1 MSQRVPSWGLEQRN
15 NSTKLDFHAHPS
27 ANSSS
32 LFGYG
37 VTELAWEN
45 GQLAMHGLGPPPPP
59 PPSTRPLSNR
69 CPWDKPRA
77 GGTLESIIDQA
88 AFLPL
93 HKEGDELLPLLKCHH
108 RSTAI
113 DALVPLSNRT
123 RSVDGD
129 GDDDDEESTRVPD
142 PHQTRGA
149 FSRGGE
155 VERIEAAAAWRRK
168 RRRVAEE
175 AGSMSASASASW
187 HVTKDTY
194 EVDLEV
200 SLGSHEPTSLGKSMS
215 SHTRTATIDDHDSVS
230 NHSRAQRLQGGGE
243 DKKRRMDG
251 FSIPT
256 KRNKAAA
263 VHNQSERKRRDRINQ
278 RMKTLQKLV
287 PNSSK
292 TDKASMLDEVIE
304 YLKQLQAQVQ
314 MMSKMSCIPQLMMP
328 MSMQQLQMSMMAQM
342 SMMGVMDMNR
352 LHQTSHAAAVPPM
365 LHPAAFFPLTAA
377 WDGSGDRLPTPGS
390 FLPDPLSMAFLS
402 CQTQP
407 YSLDAYNRMAALYQ
421 QLHQSTGIVPTI
433 PKT

>member
-1 MSQRVPSWGLEQRN
+1 M
-15 NSTKLDFHAHPS
+15 
-27 ANSSS
+27 
-32 LFGYG
+32 
-37 VTELAWEN
+37 TELAWEN
-45 GQLAMHGLGPPPPP
+45 GQLAMHGLGPPPPPP

-129 GDDDDEESTRVPD
+129 GDDDDEESTRVPV

-194 EVDLEV
+194 EMDLEV

-230 NHSRAQRLQGGGE
+230 NHSRAQVKLSTHVSLLFMRICIFLASF
-243 DKKRRMDG
+243 DLAIKFWKLRFRASHFKRICLN
-251 FSIPT
+251 FS
-256 KRNKAAA
+256 
-263 VHNQSERKRRDRINQ
+263 S
-278 RMKTLQKLV
+278 TLR
-287 PNSSK
+287 
-292 TDKASMLDEVIE
+292 
-304 YLKQLQAQVQ
+304 
-314 MMSKMSCIPQLMMP
+314 
-328 MSMQQLQMSMMAQM
+328 
-342 SMMGVMDMNR
+342 G
-352 LHQTSHAAAVPPM
+352 
-365 LHPAAFFPLTAA
+365 
-377 WDGSGDRLPTPGS
+377 
-390 FLPDPLSMAFLS
+390 
-402 CQTQP
+402 
-407 YSLDAYNRMAALYQ
+407 
-421 QLHQSTGIVPTI
+421 
-433 PKT
+433 